1 MTKVGAVWARISTP
15 EQASLESQIERARA
29 KLESAGYIVSPE
41 RILATDW
48 TSLDLFSCPEFQRL
62 RGWIQRKEIQGL
74 GILDRDRLEADGLQ
88 RLEFLADCR
97 DAGIELLICQG
108 PPILDE
114 EEGLLVELALTIGKK
129 RSVLRAKQGSK
140 DGLHDRAVKYRL
152 PTSHHK
158 VCGYEW
164 VGKTPEELKLSRRLE
179 PNEDWP
185 IVKLI
190 FDMALEGKT
199 YDPIIKELKK
209 RAMLSPDGMDEW
221 VKATISSILHN
232 PIYAGRYY
240 ALKKEAVQPIARRAK
255 TYGNSSC
262 RKLPLEQAEYL
273 PEIEVVNP
281 PITWEERGQILHQLE
296 VHQKLAKRNGRAD
309 YLLRGFIFC
318 ETHRGKKGEPRRY
331 HGRPHYDS
339 WCYVCPIGGCDYPF
353 LKGPEIEELAKLY
366 TDMVV
371 NCQPD
376 EFYERISNQQN
387 RDELEQSLQRELHTL
402 EAKYNRNINAETEL
416 ENRNLLGQEHPEV
429 YRRLKA
435 RFQDERI
442 WIEERK
448 QALSEELTQLDCQ
461 AEAVASLEQI
471 QAKVRGRI
479 DELTKAEWRELFMAL
494 NLEIHVRTED
504 DPEVWPNDWL
514 KNRPMCSMASKV
526 EVYFGV
532 PIEAQ
537 QVGSIVLTAP
547 GSDSWLPV
555 ARQTSGQRHWG
566 RLPVRQASFA
576 VPQ

>member
-1 MTKVGAVWARISTP
+1 MTTASGIYNNKNVLRSKGETEMTKVGAVWARISTP

-29 KLESAGYIVSPE
+29 KLESAGYIVLPE

-62 RGWIQRKEIQGL
+62 RGWIQCKEIQGL

-140 DGLHDRAVKYRL
+140 DGLHDRAVKDRL

-158 VCGYEW
+158 VFGYEW
-164 VGKTPEELKLSRRLE
+164 DSKTPEELKLSRRLVPDE
-179 PNEDWP
+179 NSPTL
-185 IVKLI
+185 KLI

-209 RAMLSPDGMDEW
+209 RAILSPDGMDKW

-232 PIYAGRYY
+232 PVYAGRYY
-240 ALKKEAVQPIARRAK
+240 ALKKEAVQPVTRK
-255 TYGNSSC
+255 GVTYGNSSC

-281 PITWEERGQILHQLE
+281 PITWEQRGQILHQLE

-318 ETHRGKKGEPRRY
+318 GTHRGKKGEPRRY
-331 HGRPHYDS
+331 HGQPHYDS
-339 WCYVCPIGGCDYPF
+339 WRYVCPVGGCAYPF
-353 LKGPEIEELAKLY
+353 LKGPELEELVKLY
-366 TDMVV
+366 TDMVI

-387 RDELEQSLQRELHTL
+387 RDDLEQSLKDELHSL
-402 EAKYNRNINAETEL
+402 ERQDNTITNGETQ
-416 ENRNLLGQEHPEV
+416 LLLDKDIYKKDISEEAF
-429 YRRLKA
+429 RR
-435 RFQDERI
+435 
-442 WIEERK
+442 
-448 QALSEELTQLDCQ
+448 ALSMLQAKRQWIGERTQTINEQLAQLDRQ

-479 DELTKAEWRELFMAL
+479 DKLSKAEWRELFMAL
-494 NLEIHVRTED
+494 NLEIHIRTVD
-504 DPEVWPNDWL
+504 DPEVWPDEL
-514 KNRPMCSMASKV
+514 HGIFAKGSAASKV
-526 EVYFGV
+526 KVCFGL
-532 PIEAQ
+532 PIKTE
-537 QVGSIVLTAP
+537 QVGAIVLNAP
-547 GSDSWLPV
+547 EPG
-555 ARQTSGQRHWG
+555 
-566 RLPVRQASFA
+566 
-576 VPQ
+576 